1 MECGSSLLAISASFS
16 PGFLRTHTPTTITDA
31 VSQHPELFIIRDDSS
46 LHRDSIL
53 LTMTF
58 VLCRCPPSLNINLTE
73 YIFNYT
79 KLWVSNVAFVGLH
92 AGLYNWKEVLFIYVI
107 WSRRISHKKCRA
119 KCLPKC
125 LTKCLP
131 NCLPNCLPSYAYGRI
146 ATHTITT
153 QPLDICHV
161 VAQPHI

>member
-1 MECGSSLLAISASFS
+1 MHGTLVYVVPRMTLSSYIKPYGGIVECGSSLLTISASFS
-16 PGFLRTHTPTTITDA
+16 PGFLRTHALTTITDA

-79 KLWVSNVAFVGLH
+79 KL
-92 AGLYNWKEVLFIYVI
+92 
-107 WSRRISHKKCRA
+107 
-119 KCLPKC
+119 
-125 LTKCLP
+125 
-131 NCLPNCLPSYAYGRI
+131 
-146 ATHTITT
+146 
-153 QPLDICHV
+153 
-161 VAQPHI
+161 

>member
-119 KCLPKC
+119 KCLHRQVTQDQNFSWSGSSAQVGAEC
-125 LTKCLP
+125 LKFRARAL
-131 NCLPNCLPSYAYGRI
+131 NSSQSLK
-146 ATHTITT
+146 
-153 QPLDICHV
+153 
-161 VAQPHI
+161 

>member
-1 MECGSSLLAISASFS
+1 MALMHGTLAYCPVIIDYLYGITYLTATPNWIHLVPSCRMTSRPIVLRKALRGIVECGSSLLAISASFS

-79 KLWVSNVAFVGLH
+79 KL
-92 AGLYNWKEVLFIYVI
+92 
-107 WSRRISHKKCRA
+107 
-119 KCLPKC
+119 
-125 LTKCLP
+125 
-131 NCLPNCLPSYAYGRI
+131 
-146 ATHTITT
+146 
-153 QPLDICHV
+153 
-161 VAQPHI
+161 